1 MAEDEEEARKGE
13 RRGEQGRLGEGGG
26 RVAACIGKLG
36 RNNNGNIPHPAA
48 QRGGKKRGEHVIF
61 LKYFERNLLR
71 SSSYVLLPQTCFNL

>member
-36 RNNNGNIPHPAA
+36 RNNNGNIPHAAA
-48 QRGGKKRGEHVIF
+48 QRGGKEKGRAC
-61 LKYFERNLLR
+61 NLFKILR
-71 SSSYVLLPQTCFNL
+71 TKFTTE